1 MATWNTR
8 GLRGSTLEDMVNR
21 TNEKYAE
28 AGLALIQ
35 KIPTP
40 ITPVKMDKESRQIT
54 LAFFEQKS
62 TVDYIGVV
70 QGIPVCFDAKEC
82 AVDTFSLQNIHP
94 HQVEFMHQFEKQ
106 GGIAFFLI
114 FYSHKDL
121 LYYLPYEMLRFFWD
135 RAQEG
140 GRKSFRF
147 EELNPEYIIP
157 KHQGILVPYLDI
169 LKKHDIPATFFLIG
183 QQVEEMPE
191 VVERE
196 LKEGHEVGVHTY
208 THESCDIYQSCEAYY
223 EDVHKV
229 KDLLEEKFR
238 YQPKLWRF
246 PWGSANCYIRS
257 YKEEIVERLHEEK
270 MEFADWNV
278 SAEDSVGHPGVESI
292 LANVK
297 KDAFRVQ
304 DPVVLMHDSG
314 SNRATLDSLEAVIT
328 MFEEKGYRFQTL
340 SQRKT
345 CCHFGE

>member
-1 MATWNTR
+1 MT
-8 GLRGSTLEDMVNR
+8 VNKKK
-21 TNEKYAE
+21 TICL
-28 AGLALIQ
+28 AGLTLLTAAAILGLERKQ
-35 KIPTP
+35 VKRYTETLSVNVTTQPASAVPTGAA
-40 ITPVKMDKESRQIT
+40 TSQPVVYLTFDDGPSRLTQ
-54 LAFFEQKS
+54 Q
-62 TVDYIGVV
+62 
-70 QGIPVCFDAKEC
+70 
-82 AVDTFSLQNIHP
+82 
-94 HQVEFMHQFEKQ
+94 
-106 GGIAFFLI
+106 
-114 FYSHKDL
+114 
-121 LYYLPYEMLRFFWD
+121 
-135 RAQEG
+135 
-140 GRKSFRF
+140 
-147 EELNPEYIIP
+147 
-157 KHQGILVPYLDI
+157 YLDI

-229 KDLLEEKFR
+229 KDLLEEK
-238 YQPKLWRF
+238 F

>member
-1 MATWNTR
+1 MT
-8 GLRGSTLEDMVNR
+8 VNKKK
-21 TNEKYAE
+21 TICL
-28 AGLALIQ
+28 AGLTLLTAAAILGLERKQ
-35 KIPTP
+35 VKRYTETLSVNVTTQPASAVQTGAA
-40 ITPVKMDKESRQIT
+40 TSQPVVYLTFDDGPSRLTQ
-54 LAFFEQKS
+54 Q
-62 TVDYIGVV
+62 
-70 QGIPVCFDAKEC
+70 
-82 AVDTFSLQNIHP
+82 
-94 HQVEFMHQFEKQ
+94 
-106 GGIAFFLI
+106 
-114 FYSHKDL
+114 
-121 LYYLPYEMLRFFWD
+121 
-135 RAQEG
+135 
-140 GRKSFRF
+140 
-147 EELNPEYIIP
+147 
-157 KHQGILVPYLDI
+157 YLDI

-297 KDAFRVQ
+297 KDAFRV
-304 DPVVLMHDSG
+304 
-314 SNRATLDSLEAVIT
+314 
-328 MFEEKGYRFQTL
+328 
-340 SQRKT
+340 
-345 CCHFGE
+345 

>member
-1 MATWNTR
+1 MTENKKKMIC
-8 GLRGSTLEDMVNR
+8 L
-21 TNEKYAE
+21 
-28 AGLALIQ
+28 AGLTLLTAAAILGFERKQ
-35 KIPTP
+35 VKRYTETLSVNVTTQPASAVPKGAATSQ
-40 ITPVKMDKESRQIT
+40 PVVYLT
-54 LAFFEQKS
+54 
-62 TVDYIGVV
+62 
-70 QGIPVCFDAKEC
+70 FDDGPSC
-82 AVDTFSLQNIHP
+82 LTQ
-94 HQVEFMHQFEKQ
+94 Q
-106 GGIAFFLI
+106 
-114 FYSHKDL
+114 
-121 LYYLPYEMLRFFWD
+121 
-135 RAQEG
+135 
-140 GRKSFRF
+140 
-147 EELNPEYIIP
+147 
-157 KHQGILVPYLDI
+157 YLDI

-340 SQRKT
+340 
-345 CCHFGE
+345 

>member
-1 MATWNTR
+1 MTENKKKMICLAGFTLLTAAAILGCERKQVKRYTETLSVNVTTQPASAVPKGAAT
-8 GLRGSTLEDMVNR
+8 S
-21 TNEKYAE
+21 
-28 AGLALIQ
+28 Q
-35 KIPTP
+35 
-40 ITPVKMDKESRQIT
+40 PVVYLT
-54 LAFFEQKS
+54 
-62 TVDYIGVV
+62 
-70 QGIPVCFDAKEC
+70 FDDGPSC
-82 AVDTFSLQNIHP
+82 LTQ
-94 HQVEFMHQFEKQ
+94 Q
-106 GGIAFFLI
+106 
-114 FYSHKDL
+114 
-121 LYYLPYEMLRFFWD
+121 
-135 RAQEG
+135 
-140 GRKSFRF
+140 
-147 EELNPEYIIP
+147 
-157 KHQGILVPYLDI
+157 YLDI

-183 QQVEEMPE
+183 QQVVEMPE

-314 SNRATLDSLEAVIT
+314 SNRACT
-328 MFEEKGYRFQTL
+328 
-340 SQRKT
+340 
-345 CCHFGE
+345 

>member
-1 MATWNTR
+1 MTENKKKMIC
-8 GLRGSTLEDMVNR
+8 L
-21 TNEKYAE
+21 
-28 AGLALIQ
+28 AGLTLLTAAAILGFERKQ
-35 KIPTP
+35 VKRYTETLSVNVTTQPASAVPKGAATSQ
-40 ITPVKMDKESRQIT
+40 PVVYLT
-54 LAFFEQKS
+54 
-62 TVDYIGVV
+62 
-70 QGIPVCFDAKEC
+70 FDDGPSC
-82 AVDTFSLQNIHP
+82 LTQ
-94 HQVEFMHQFEKQ
+94 Q
-106 GGIAFFLI
+106 
-114 FYSHKDL
+114 
-121 LYYLPYEMLRFFWD
+121 
-135 RAQEG
+135 
-140 GRKSFRF
+140 
-147 EELNPEYIIP
+147 
-157 KHQGILVPYLDI
+157 YLDI

-297 KDAFRVQ
+297 KDAFRIDKERKRIQ
-304 DPVVLMHDSG
+304 LTMI
-314 SNRATLDSLEAVIT
+314 LD
-328 MFEEKGYRFQTL
+328 
-340 SQRKT
+340 
-345 CCHFGE
+345 

>member
-1 MATWNTR
+1 MTENKKKMIC
-8 GLRGSTLEDMVNR
+8 L
-21 TNEKYAE
+21 
-28 AGLALIQ
+28 AGLTLLTAAAILGFERKQ
-35 KIPTP
+35 VKRYTETLSVNVTTQPASAVPKGAATSQ
-40 ITPVKMDKESRQIT
+40 PVVYLT
-54 LAFFEQKS
+54 
-62 TVDYIGVV
+62 
-70 QGIPVCFDAKEC
+70 FDDGPSC
-82 AVDTFSLQNIHP
+82 LTQ
-94 HQVEFMHQFEKQ
+94 Q
-106 GGIAFFLI
+106 
-114 FYSHKDL
+114 
-121 LYYLPYEMLRFFWD
+121 
-135 RAQEG
+135 
-140 GRKSFRF
+140 
-147 EELNPEYIIP
+147 
-157 KHQGILVPYLDI
+157 YLDI

-238 YQPKLWRF
+238 YQPKLWWF

>member
-1 MATWNTR
+1 M
-8 GLRGSTLEDMVNR
+8 
-21 TNEKYAE
+21 
-28 AGLALIQ
+28 AGLTLLTAAAILGLERKQ
-35 KIPTP
+35 VKRYTETLSVNVTTQPASAVPTGAA
-40 ITPVKMDKESRQIT
+40 TSQPVVYLTFDDGPSRLTQ
-54 LAFFEQKS
+54 Q
-62 TVDYIGVV
+62 
-70 QGIPVCFDAKEC
+70 
-82 AVDTFSLQNIHP
+82 
-94 HQVEFMHQFEKQ
+94 
-106 GGIAFFLI
+106 
-114 FYSHKDL
+114 
-121 LYYLPYEMLRFFWD
+121 
-135 RAQEG
+135 
-140 GRKSFRF
+140 
-147 EELNPEYIIP
+147 
-157 KHQGILVPYLDI
+157 YLDI

>member
-1 MATWNTR
+1 MICLAGFTLLTAAAILGFERKQVKRYTETLSVNVTTQPASAVPKGAAT
-8 GLRGSTLEDMVNR
+8 S
-21 TNEKYAE
+21 
-28 AGLALIQ
+28 Q
-35 KIPTP
+35 
-40 ITPVKMDKESRQIT
+40 PVVYLT
-54 LAFFEQKS
+54 
-62 TVDYIGVV
+62 
-70 QGIPVCFDAKEC
+70 FDDGPSC
-82 AVDTFSLQNIHP
+82 LTQ
-94 HQVEFMHQFEKQ
+94 Q
-106 GGIAFFLI
+106 
-114 FYSHKDL
+114 
-121 LYYLPYEMLRFFWD
+121 
-135 RAQEG
+135 
-140 GRKSFRF
+140 
-147 EELNPEYIIP
+147 
-157 KHQGILVPYLDI
+157 YLDI

-208 THESCDIYQSCEAYY
+208 THESCDIYQSSEAYY

-328 MFEEKGYRFQTL
+328 MFEEKGYRFRTL

>member
-1 MATWNTR
+1 MT
-8 GLRGSTLEDMVNR
+8 VNKKK
-21 TNEKYAE
+21 TICL
-28 AGLALIQ
+28 AGLTLLTAAAILGLERKQ
-35 KIPTP
+35 VKRYTETLSVNVTTQPASAVPTGAA
-40 ITPVKMDKESRQIT
+40 TSQPVVYLTFDDGPSRLTQ
-54 LAFFEQKS
+54 Q
-62 TVDYIGVV
+62 
-70 QGIPVCFDAKEC
+70 
-82 AVDTFSLQNIHP
+82 
-94 HQVEFMHQFEKQ
+94 
-106 GGIAFFLI
+106 
-114 FYSHKDL
+114 
-121 LYYLPYEMLRFFWD
+121 
-135 RAQEG
+135 
-140 GRKSFRF
+140 
-147 EELNPEYIIP
+147 
-157 KHQGILVPYLDI
+157 YLDI

-191 VVERE
+191 ERE

-238 YQPKLWRF
+238 YRPKLWRF

>member
-1 MATWNTR
+1 MT
-8 GLRGSTLEDMVNR
+8 VNKKK
-21 TNEKYAE
+21 TICL
-28 AGLALIQ
+28 AGLTLLTAAAILGLERKQ
-35 KIPTP
+35 VKRYTETLSVNVTTQPASAVPTGAA
-40 ITPVKMDKESRQIT
+40 TSQPVVYLT
-54 LAFFEQKS
+54 
-62 TVDYIGVV
+62 
-70 QGIPVCFDAKEC
+70 FD
-82 AVDTFSLQNIHP
+82 DGPSGLTQ
-94 HQVEFMHQFEKQ
+94 Q
-106 GGIAFFLI
+106 
-114 FYSHKDL
+114 
-121 LYYLPYEMLRFFWD
+121 
-135 RAQEG
+135 
-140 GRKSFRF
+140 
-147 EELNPEYIIP
+147 
-157 KHQGILVPYLDI
+157 YLDI

-246 PWGSANCYIRS
+246 PWGSANFYIRS